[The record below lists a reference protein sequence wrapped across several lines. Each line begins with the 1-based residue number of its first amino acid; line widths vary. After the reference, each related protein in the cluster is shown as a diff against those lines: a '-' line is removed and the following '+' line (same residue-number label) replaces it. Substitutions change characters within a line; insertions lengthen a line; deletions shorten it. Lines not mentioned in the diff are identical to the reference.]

1 MHKYT
6 FPPPNFQN
14 FCLCLLHLHAS
25 AMPIIVTLTYLF
37 WKGAEINWL
46 FGLWALVNMILFHI
60 AGNVWSDYHDFV
72 KKVDREAAPGGRTRL
87 GTCIQVLP

>member
-1 MHKYT
+1 
-6 FPPPNFQN
+6 
-14 FCLCLLHLHAS
+14 
-25 AMPIIVTLTYLF
+25 MPIIVTLTYLF